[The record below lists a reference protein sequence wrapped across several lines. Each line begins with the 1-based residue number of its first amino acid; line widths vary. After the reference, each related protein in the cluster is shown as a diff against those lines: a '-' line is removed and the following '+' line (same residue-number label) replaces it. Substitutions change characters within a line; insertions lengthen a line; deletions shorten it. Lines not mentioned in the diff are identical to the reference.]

1 MCHRAPRPPNG
12 APWPCP
18 LSRHPPSTQQPREPC
33 CTQAGH
39 AAPATGAPP
48 LEEQLQVKTSVTRVP
63 APPPQVSLP
72 PGLRSC
78 HTHQPRS
85 EANPGLCL
93 DHPAPARGGR
103 PLTSRKPPLWGVP
116 WPPDHHEAL
125 ATCRNHPPR
134 ARALCSEQLPPP
146 ASPPS
151 AALLPLRLPRAHPK
165 PCGSPDCRRLHPLPR
180 LQQRELILRTTHA
193 K

>member
-78 HTHQPRS
+78 HTHQPRW

-116 WPPDHHEAL
+116 WPPAGTIRPAPSSCAQSSSH
-125 ATCRNHPPR
+125 R
-134 ARALCSEQLPPP
+134 PP
-146 ASPPS
+146 ARP
-151 AALLPLRLPRAHPK
+151 PLRYSLSASPARTPSPAGARTAVGFV
-165 PCGSPDCRRLHPLPR
+165 PCRVCSSGS
-180 LQQRELILRTTHA
+180 
-193 K
+193 